1 MSINN
6 YTVGPG
12 SSCGASDAGGG
23 SQTAGGSAGSYS
35 TGHGTAGARGDFL
48 F

>member
-1 MSINN
+1 MAINN

-23 SQTAGGSAGSYS
+23 SQAAGGSAGSYP
-35 TGHGTAGARGDFL
+35 TGRGTSGVKGDFL